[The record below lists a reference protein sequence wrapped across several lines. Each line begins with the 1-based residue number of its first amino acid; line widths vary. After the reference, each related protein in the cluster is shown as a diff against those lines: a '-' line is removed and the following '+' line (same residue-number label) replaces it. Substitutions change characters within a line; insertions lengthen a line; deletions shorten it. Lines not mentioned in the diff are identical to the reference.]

1 MSNLRLLRLIPGSLI
16 LICLLST
23 VLIGFFM
30 RKRPVDSTQFLH
42 ADRSL
47 PGIISALAFL
57 AANCGALEV
66 VGMVAASTKY
76 GVLALHFYWI
86 GAIPAMIFLALFMMP
101 VYSRSRARTIP
112 EFLKMRYSCR
122 VQLLNALSQIVIMV
136 FVAGISLYAISSM
149 LEVFLGWKFIVTSV
163 MISSLV
169 VCYVS
174 LGGLPTTIYS
184 SLLLFMVTLLG
195 LAPLS
200 FLVLERFH
208 GLHGL
213 SMSLPQTMQH
223 AWKGLSWS
231 DPQGSPMDVLGL
243 TAGLGFVLGFGYW
256 CTDFVLMQRA
266 FAARTEEAA
275 MNTPLLAG
283 LGKLVFSFFVVIP
296 GLAASV
302 LLRGE
307 IYNFD
312 HALPRMM
319 LRYYPPGLLGVGIT
333 AILASLISAL
343 SGNIAAF
350 STVWTHD
357 IYRAYLVPD
366 RQDRHYLCV
375 GRGSAAIAACLAIG
389 TGYVAFRYKNLMD
402 YLQLVLA
409 LFSAPMFA
417 ILALGMFTQWAT
429 ATGAFWGV
437 ICGMIFVLLHHLAC
451 DLSLLSYG
459 SQMSADFYGAI
470 YGFLV
475 TIVITTGFSLVTK
488 TKSASELEGVTF
500 RWRDAPWRSISPVSL
515 ILAGLLLSLCLVL
528 NLWLW

>member
-1 MSNLRLLRLIPGSLI
+1 MSAFL
-16 LICLLST
+16 
-23 VLIGFFM
+23 VVFFT
-30 RKRPVDSTQFLH
+30 RKRPTDSAQFLH
-42 ADRSL
+42 SDRNL

-66 VGMVAASTKY
+66 VGMVAASAKY

-86 GAIPAMIFLALFMMP
+86 GAIPAIIFLALFMMP
-101 VYSRSRARTIP
+101 VYSRSRARTVP
-112 EFLKMRYSCR
+112 EFLKMRYSSR
-122 VQLLNALSQIVIMV
+122 VQLLNALSQIVMMV

-149 LEVFLGWKFIVTSV
+149 LEVFLGWKFILTSV
-163 MISSLV
+163 MVSVLV
-169 VCYVS
+169 ICYVS
-174 LGGLPTTIYS
+174 LGGLPTTIYN
-184 SLLLFMVTLLG
+184 SLLLFIVTLLG

-200 FLVLERFH
+200 FLILERFH

-231 DPQGSPMDVLGL
+231 DPQGSPMDILGL

-266 FAARTEEAA
+266 FAARTPEAA

-283 LGKLVFSFFVVIP
+283 LGKLAFSFFVIIP

-302 LLRGE
+302 LFRGE

-312 HALPRMM
+312 HALPRLM
-319 LRYYPPGLLGVGIT
+319 LRYYSPGLLGVGIT

-343 SGNIAAF
+343 SGNITAF

-357 IYRAYLVPD
+357 IYRTYLVTD
-366 RQDRHYLCV
+366 RKDRHYLLV
-375 GRGSAAIAACLAIG
+375 GRGAAAISACLAVG
-389 TGYVAFRYKNLMD
+389 TGYFAFRYKNLMD

-409 LFSAPMFA
+409 LFSSPMFA

-451 DLSLLSYG
+451 DFSWLSYG
-459 SQMSADFYGAI
+459 SQLSADFYGAI

-475 TIVITTGFSLVTK
+475 TIAVTAGFSLATK
-488 TKSASELEGVTF
+488 PKSASELEGVTF
-500 RWRDAPWRSISPVSL
+500 QWRDAPWRSISPVSL
-515 ILAGLLLSLCLVL
+515 ILAGFLLSLCLVL

>member
-1 MSNLRLLRLIPGSLI
+1 MSNLRFLGLIPTSLI
-16 LICLLST
+16 LVCLLSAF
-23 VLIGFFM
+23 LGGLFM
-30 RKRPVDSTQFLH
+30 RERPADSTQFLH
-42 ADRSL
+42 TDRNL

-66 VGMVAASTKY
+66 VGMVAASAKY

-86 GAIPAMIFLALFMMP
+86 GAIPAMIFLSLFMMP

-112 EFLKMRYSCR
+112 EFLKMRYGSR
-122 VQLLNALSQIVIMV
+122 VQLLNALSQIVMMV

-163 MISSLV
+163 MVTILV
-169 VCYVS
+169 ICYVS
-174 LGGLPTTIYS
+174 WGGLPTTIYS
-184 SLLLFMVTLLG
+184 SLLMFIVTLLG

-200 FLVLERFH
+200 FLILARFH

-213 SMSLPQTMQH
+213 SMSLPQSMQH
-223 AWKGLSWS
+223 AWRGLSWS
-231 DPQGSPMDVLGL
+231 NPQGSSMDVLGL

-266 FAARTEEAA
+266 FAARTSEAA

-283 LGKLVFSFFVVIP
+283 LGKLAFSFFVVIP

-302 LLRGE
+302 LFHGE

-319 LRYYPPGLLGVGIT
+319 SRYYPSGLLELGIV

-357 IYRAYLVPD
+357 IYRTYLVTD
-366 RQDRHYLCV
+366 RKDHHYLRV

-389 TGYVAFRYKNLMD
+389 TGYFAFRYKNLMD

-437 ICGMIFVLLHHLAC
+437 ICGMAFVLLHHLAC
-451 DLSLLSYG
+451 DFSLLSYG

-470 YGFLV
+470 YGFLA
-475 TIVITTGFSLVTK
+475 TIAVTTGFSLVTE
-488 TKSASELEGVTF
+488 TKSAAELEGVTF
-500 RWRDAPWRSISPVSL
+500 RWRDAPWRSVSPVSL
-515 ILAGLLLSLCLVL
+515 VLAGFLLSLCLVL